1 MSDQHNG
8 KTYQPVPGK
17 IPGTAINLGGVEYIL
32 APLNLNQVEEFESRI
47 KTLGTKP
54 TMAENLADAA
64 VLVQASLSR
73 NYEGITVDD
82 VREMIDLGNFERAA
96 KAVVSISGFAAAP
109 SASGEA
115 VPASQ

>member
-8 KTYQPVPGK
+8 STYKPVPGK
-17 IPGTAINLGGVEYIL
+17 IPGTVLNLGGVDYIV
-32 APLNLNQVEEFESRI
+32 APLNLNQVEEFEARI

-64 VLVQASLSR
+64 VLVHASLSR
-73 NYEGITVDD
+73 NYSDITIEQ
-82 VREMIDLGNFERAA
+82 VRAVIDLGNFEKAA

-109 SASGEA
+109 SSGEA